1 MGSDDCM
8 AIVHE
13 VDVGSDDCMAIV
25 HEVDMWEVMIV
36 WLLYMRYIC
45 GKW

>member
-25 HEVDMWEVMIV
+25 HE
-36 WLLYMRYIC
+36 IC
-45 GKW
+45 GK

>member
-13 VDVGSDDCMAIV
+13 VDVGSDDCMTIV

-36 WLLYMRYIC
+36 WLLYMR
-45 GKW
+45 